1 MTREEIFD
9 IIYGDDEDF
18 ESVSEEKIEDQSRW
32 SIYKS
37 LVFKQKST
45 GKFFWAYWGEGATE
59 YQDGQEEYCSLTEVE
74 PYEVTVT
81 RYKEVKNGTQYEG

>member
-1 MTREEIFD
+1 MNREEIFD
-9 IIYGDDEDF
+9 IIYGDNEDF
-18 ESVSEEKIEDQSRW
+18 VSVTDGVIEDQDRW

-37 LVFKQKST
+37 LIFKQKST
-45 GKFFWAYWGEGATE
+45 GKFFQAYWGEGATE

-81 RYKEVKNGTQYEG
+81 KYKAVENTIKYEG